1 MTKVQT
7 SNSKSSNTQ
16 AQSAGS
22 AAGKAV
28 NSRPQNL
35 APTASQVKTGE
46 GLITKGQQGQPVQD
60 VQQELQRRGYKVSV
74 DGKFGPETQR
84 AVRQFQSD
92 MRAHNPNFMVDG
104 KVGPQTL
111 GALEG
116 NSKSGSIENSS
127 QRDARRNSKQAVG
140 SDSFS
145 PASTG
150 NYENQSEGTVR
161 ASDLQQANPAR
172 RSGVAS
178 RSERGFRTDASFSNT
193 PAGRE
198 QQAEQLLRQNGVNIE
213 PGKTNALQIDQEA
226 PANGSTRD
234 YLRSYSGQTGVFR
247 AGEDGRLQEVGGP
260 FQSASHPSGVGNRN
274 MQSVDPRVGYQDVD
288 GDNRSDIA
296 HLQPGV
302 YEYSARARGGRYN
315 MTDTNVA
322 VHRDTNHDGRID
334 DREAQDWHNAT
345 GIQIHAGGSSRPS
358 SAGCQTMPP
367 SDYRNFQQA
376 ISESTGGQ
384 GSFTYV
390 SVHRANESN

>member
-1 MTKVQT
+1 MSTVQ
-7 SNSKSSNTQ
+7 SNSPKTTNTQ
-16 AQSAGS
+16 SKTAGS
-22 AAGKAV
+22 AAAKA
-28 NSRPQNL
+28 SKARPDNI

-46 GLITKGQQGQPVQD
+46 GLITKGQQGEPVQD
-60 VQQELQRRGYKVSV
+60 VQQELQKRGYKVSV

-92 MRAHNPNFMVDG
+92 MRAHNPKFMVDG

-111 GALEG
+111 SALDG
-116 NSKSGSIENSS
+116 NSKSGSVESSS
-127 QRDARRNSKQAVG
+127 QRDARKNSAQAVG
-140 SDSFS
+140 GDSFS
-145 PASTG
+145 PSSTG
-150 NYENQSEGTVR
+150 NYENPAQGTVR
-161 ASDLQQANPAR
+161 AGDLQNANPAR

-178 RSERGFRTDASFSNT
+178 RSERGFRTDASFSGAR
-193 PAGRE
+193 AGRE

-213 PGKTNALQIDQEA
+213 PGKTYALQIDQEA

-260 FQSASHPSGVGNRN
+260 FRSASHPSGVGNRD
-274 MQSVDPRVGYQDVD
+274 MGSVDARVGYQDVD

-345 GIQIHAGGSSRPS
+345 GIQLHAGGSTRPS

-376 ISESTGGQ
+376 ISQSTGGQ

-390 SVHRANESN
+390 SVHRANETN